1 MMQILWKKNK
11 AYLQD
16 LLKGKK
22 INPKYSINL
31 ERRSKHLIKEQYN
44 EIQFSENLISKKT
57 NWK

>member
-1 MMQILWKKNK
+1 MQILWKKNK

-22 INPKYSINL
+22 NPKYSINL
-31 ERRSKHLIKEQYN
+31 EHRSKHLIKEQYN

-57 NWK
+57 T